1 MRPYSASMRTTRFA
15 AALCAALFVAPAPAA
30 HAKAPREV
38 LPFIP
43 DDYPKAL
50 AEARAKGK
58 PIFLEAWA
66 PW

>member
-1 MRPYSASMRTTRFA
+1 MRLTLVPAALAATFIA
-15 AALCAALFVAPAPAA
+15 AAAPSV
-30 HAKAPREV
+30 KAPREV
-38 LPFIP
+38 LPFIA

-50 AEARAKGK
+50 AAAKAEKK

>member
-1 MRPYSASMRTTRFA
+1 MNTTLVPAVLASVLLA
-15 AALCAALFVAPAPAA
+15 APAGAA
-30 HAKAPREV
+30 SVPREV
-38 LPFIP
+38 LPFIA

-50 AEARAKGK
+50 AAAKSAAK